1 MMARRLSILPTRWM
15 AALWFALMLALA
27 LALLGSLPLV

>member
-1 MMARRLSILPTRWM
+1 MTPRRLSILPARWM
-15 AALWFALMLALA
+15 AAMWLALMLVLA